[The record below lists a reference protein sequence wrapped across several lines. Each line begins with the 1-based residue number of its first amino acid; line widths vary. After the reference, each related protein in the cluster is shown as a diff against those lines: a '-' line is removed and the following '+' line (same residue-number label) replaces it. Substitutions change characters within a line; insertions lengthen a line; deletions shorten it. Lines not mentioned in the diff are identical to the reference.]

1 MHFLIVIAR
10 IEREARRQLSQ
21 QCVLFF
27 RARLPFGGAT

>member
-1 MHFLIVIAR
+1 M
-10 IEREARRQLSQ
+10 EREARRQLSQ